1 MKFVLSILF
10 ASLFSLQSFAK
21 EDYSLTIYETHDD
34 YKASKGKSMFEFIG
48 YDWTLGSL
56 RLFYRVKK
64 RDEGKVKATT
74 IYAFTVGDQLYRVI
88 KGRPYRVLMQGKIVY
103 YENGIAHLNMLIG
116 DDKESDVELGG
127 WSFIS
132 DNLTSDIIEFPSAKA
147 DKEFGEKPSLQPLCE
162 CMEKLKK
169 KKTEKI
175 RACIKENI

>member
-88 KGRPYRVLMQGKIVY
+88 KGRPYRV
-103 YENGIAHLNMLIG
+103 
-116 DDKESDVELGG
+116 
-127 WSFIS
+127 
-132 DNLTSDIIEFPSAKA
+132 
-147 DKEFGEKPSLQPLCE
+147 
-162 CMEKLKK
+162 
-169 KKTEKI
+169 
-175 RACIKENI
+175 